1 MEIIKIH
8 TPLTLAQKAC
18 APGFPY
24 MSASTILAGLYEL
37 HKLGRVNL
45 EKDEIGL
52 PRAFFM
58 VQLYSWYSQRGQ
70 G

>member
-1 MEIIKIH
+1 MEIIKNH

-24 MSASTILAGLYEL
+24 MSASTILAGLY
-37 HKLGRVNL
+37 L

-52 PRAFFM
+52 LRAFFM